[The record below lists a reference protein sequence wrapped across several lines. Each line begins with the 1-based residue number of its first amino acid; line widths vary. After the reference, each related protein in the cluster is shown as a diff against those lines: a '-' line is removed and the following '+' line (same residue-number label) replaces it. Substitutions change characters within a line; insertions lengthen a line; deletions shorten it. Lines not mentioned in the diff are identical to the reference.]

1 MLCGMR
7 AAIDKAGRL
16 VIPKAL
22 RDSLGLVPGEVE
34 VTPDGAGLHIE
45 PLANDYLTEED
56 GLLVIPAADVAFS
69 DDLVRTLRDADQ
81 R

>member
-1 MLCGMR
+1 M
-7 AAIDKAGRL
+7 

-22 RDSLGLVPGEVE
+22 RDSQGLVPGEVE

-45 PLANDYLTEED
+45 PIADDRLEDED
-56 GLLVIPAADVAFS
+56 GLLVIPAGGAAVD

>member
-1 MLCGMR
+1 M
-7 AAIDKAGRL
+7 

-22 RDSLGLVPGEVE
+22 RDSQGLVPGEVE

-45 PLANDYLTEED
+45 PIADDRLEDED
-56 GLLVIPAADVAFS
+56 GLLVIPAGGAAVD
-69 DDLVRTLRDADQ
+69 DDLVRTLRDAGQ

>member
-1 MLCGMR
+1 MR
-7 AAIDKAGRL
+7 STIDKAGRL

-34 VTPDGAGLHIE
+34 VTADGAGLHIE
-45 PLANDYLTEED
+45 PIADDRLQDED
-56 GLLVIPAADVAFS
+56 GLLVIPAEGAAVN
-69 DDLVRTLRDADQ
+69 DDLVRALRDANQ